1 MPPTGPQLVHAIK
14 RNFGGLEETGL
25 DPEQMFFQRLP
36 SNIDEPPDL
45 ASIDPEVSVVINPRH
60 SCARVTVVVLC
71 VCLSFTALAA
81 SASVH
86 TWNQRYSQVSLRLFL
101 DFGETLPFKSYGM
114 KKPICK

>member
-81 SASVH
+81 YIPGTNDTH
-86 TWNQRYSQVSLRLFL
+86 RFL
-101 DFGETLPFKSYGM
+101 LGFSWILEKPFHSKVM
-114 KKPICK
+114 A